1 MKSSVLEN
9 LVKEKNPF
17 KKLNEV
23 LNLYNKWVNG
33 ELVIEDPEPP
43 KSFPEYLLRM
53 DYSLWLY
60 AALAITFITILL
72 VYLTNYV
79 VALTPL
85 RYVLGSIYVLFIPGY
100 SLVEALYPR
109 EEDLSPLE
117 RTALSIGLSLA
128 VVPLIGLI
136 LNYTPW
142 GIRLLPIV
150 TSTTVF
156 TTAMLVIA
164 AYRKYNLLAKSIIT
178 R

>member
-1 MKSSVLEN
+1 
-9 LVKEKNPF
+9 
-17 KKLNEV
+17 
-23 LNLYNKWVNG
+23 
-33 ELVIEDPEPP
+33 
-43 KSFPEYLLRM
+43 
-53 DYSLWLY
+53 
-60 AALAITFITILL
+60 
-72 VYLTNYV
+72 
-79 VALTPL
+79 
-85 RYVLGSIYVLFIPGY
+85 
-100 SLVEALYPR
+100 
-109 EEDLSPLE
+109 
-117 RTALSIGLSLA
+117 TALSIGLSLA